1 MDAPAVSIRAW
12 ARQLVAAEAANQ
24 SPSDTQSEQAGR
36 VSEKL
41 RISLTRFL
49 GADGFAALLRRAL
62 ALAKADNPS
71 LRNVK
76 VTVDGHLVD
85 TTEFPA
91 VAASDI
97 DGGAA
102 ITEHLLGLL
111 VTFIGESL
119 TLRLIR
125 EVWPDASLDE

>member
-1 MDAPAVSIRAW
+1 MDTPSVSIRTW

-24 SPSDTQSEQAGR
+24 SASDTEAQKAGR

-41 RISLTRFL
+41 RITLTRFL
-49 GADGFAALLRRAL
+49 GADGFTALLRRAVL
-62 ALAKADNPS
+62 IARADNPS

-76 VTVDGHLVD
+76 VSADGHLVD
-85 TTEFPA
+85 TTEFSA
-91 VAASDI
+91 VAGADVE
-97 DGGAA
+97 GGAA

-125 EVWPDASLDE
+125 EVWPDASLEE